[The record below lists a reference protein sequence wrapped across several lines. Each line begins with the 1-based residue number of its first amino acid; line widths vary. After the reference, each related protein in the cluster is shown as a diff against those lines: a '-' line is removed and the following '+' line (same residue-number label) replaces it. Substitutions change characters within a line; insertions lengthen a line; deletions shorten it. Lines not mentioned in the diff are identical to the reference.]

1 MKYIFNSEVKSVME
15 KLPKNKLWDFEDR
28 VCNLYTKVEQ
38 VDRFGVEFIDCDPA
52 NFDAFQEIQKT
63 ILKAK
68 RRRVG
73 AIRSSIISMQCPKNI
88 LISAGSIS

>member
-28 VCNLYTKVEQ
+28 VCNLYSKVEQ

-68 RRRVG
+68 KKKS
-73 AIRSSIISMQCPKNI
+73 RSYPIFYHQYAMSKNI